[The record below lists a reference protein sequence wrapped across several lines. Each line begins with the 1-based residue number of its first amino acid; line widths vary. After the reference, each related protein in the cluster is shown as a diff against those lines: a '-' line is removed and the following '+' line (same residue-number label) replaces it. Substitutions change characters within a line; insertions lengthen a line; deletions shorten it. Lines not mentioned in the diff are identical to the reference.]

1 MKQMYKVFLNDRLI
15 QIGKTGKIT
24 INKPSVSFDVT
35 AGKEEVLSWFR
46 SFKKSHLQEV
56 LLVHPQPEKF
66 FRIFQS
72 AFKNIPAAG
81 GVVVSANRLLF
92 IFRRGKWDLPKGK
105 IEAGENPQEAA
116 IREVAEECGITGH
129 EIVKKLPSTF
139 HIYLSPHMANQE
151 EWIFKQTFWFE
162 MAYSGN
168 REGHPQTEEE
178 ITQIKW
184 IPVHQLYEPYSNTF
198 ENLRQIIDLYRA

>member
-1 MKQMYKVFLNDRLI
+1 MEQMYKVFLNDRLI

-24 INKPSVSFDVT
+24 INKPCVSFDVT
-35 AGKEEVLSWFR
+35 AGKEEVLSWFC

-105 IEAGENPQEAA
+105 IEAGENPEDAA
-116 IREVAEECGITGH
+116 VREVAEECGITGH
-129 EIVKKLPSTF
+129 QVVKKLPSTF

-151 EWIFKQTFWFE
+151 KWVFKQTFWFE
-162 MAYSGN
+162 MVYGGI

-184 IPVHQLYEPYSNTF
+184 IPVHQLHEPYSNTF